1 MSDSG
6 YRVGGMMCNQ
16 LINTKFD
23 CSIIAGTFS
32 PSYLGMVK
40 MCHIS
45 GCLQGVWKV
54 PGRHLG
60 LSE

>member
-1 MSDSG
+1 MCDSG

-23 CSIIAGTFS
+23 YSILAGSFS
-32 PSYLGMVK
+32 PSYLGLVK
-40 MCHIS
+40 MCRIS

-54 PGRHLG
+54 PGRRLG